1 MTIVSQNITKSPLG
15 RIEAQ
20 FIAKMGSKITF
31 SIDDARQVLSQKGE
45 DHTRQFLE
53 RLQRKGWIQRI
64 KRGKFAVI
72 PLSSGEERSP
82 QLHEFLKAMEII
94 SPAAIAY

>member
-1 MTIVSQNITKSPLG
+1 MTIVSQNITRSPLG

-20 FIAKMGSKITF
+20 FISKMGAMITF
-31 SIDDARQVLSQKGE
+31 SIDDARKVLSQRGQ

-64 KRGKFAVI
+64 KQGKFPVI

-82 QLHEFLKAMEII
+82 QLHETV
-94 SPAAIAY
+94 S